1 MTTLETTTRNA
12 NLTDLVGILKTQQAR
27 KLDMVVPASKI
38 RSREGNLVVKGA
50 EAVIT
55 EDGVTTT
62 DGIYRPTAVA
72 DEGIASKLN
81 IPLTYVRRL
90 RLERPDIYDANVNA
104 WLAGKVIV
112 KGGERTVVAAP
123 DERSFLLRTFRGDE
137 GGEGVLRGVLSDKFA
152 IYDNLDVLM
161 AALDGVRAAGVPI
174 EIAGADLS
182 DRRMYVR
189 IVAPEVQ
196 ALAPDLLKNYRSP
209 FSGQRGADNP
219 TVFAGFEI
227 KNSEVGNGAFTITPR
242 LVFEVCT
249 NGMTVT
255 KDAMRAVH
263 LGSRMDEGLIQWTA
277 DTEEKNVALI
287 KAKTRDAVATF
298 LDVDYMRHVIADVE
312 KQAGKP
318 VANAVET
325 IKVVAKKLAFDEET
339 AAGILD
345 HFIKGADATAGGV
358 MQAMTSFAQTVQDA
372 DAANDLE
379 ANALRGLELAAAAE

>member
-1 MTTLETTTRNA
+1 MTTLASTTRNA
-12 NLTDLVGILKTQQAR
+12 DLNDLVGILRDQQAR

-38 RSREGNLVVKGA
+38 RMRDGNLVVKGS

-62 DGIYRPTAVA
+62 DGVYRPTVVA
-72 DEGIASKLN
+72 DEGIAAKLN

-90 RLERPDIYDANVNA
+90 RIERPDIYDANVNA
-104 WLAGKVIV
+104 WLAGKVTV
-112 KGGERTVVAAP
+112 RGGERTVVHEA

-137 GGEGVLRGVLSDKFA
+137 GGEGVVRGVLSDKFG

-161 AALDGVRAAGVPI
+161 AALQGVREAGVNI
-174 EIAGADLS
+174 EIAGADLT

-219 TVFAGFEI
+219 VVFAGFEL

-242 LVFEVCT
+242 MVFQVCT

-263 LGSRMDEGLIQWTA
+263 LGSKMDEGTIRWTE
-277 DTEEKNVALI
+277 DTEAKNVALI
-287 KAKTRDAVATF
+287 SAKTRDAVATF
-298 LDVDYMRHVIADVE
+298 LDIDYMRKTIADVE
-312 KQAGKP
+312 KTAGKP
-318 VANAVET
+318 VENAAET

-339 AAGILD
+339 QAGILD
-345 HFIKGADATAGGV
+345 HFIKGGDVTAGGV
-358 MQAMTSFAQTVQDA
+358 MQAITSFAQTVQDA
-372 DAANDLE
+372 DAANNLE
-379 ANALRGLELAAAAE
+379 ANAIKAMELAAA